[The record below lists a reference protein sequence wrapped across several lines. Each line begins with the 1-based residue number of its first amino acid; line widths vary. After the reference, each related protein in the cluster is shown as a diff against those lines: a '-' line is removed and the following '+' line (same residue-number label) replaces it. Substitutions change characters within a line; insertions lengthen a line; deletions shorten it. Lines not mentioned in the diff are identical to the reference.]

1 MLKALKFIG
10 IAVVLVVV
18 VVALFGCFAP
28 VFGGR
33 QSSESMQR
41 IETSPN
47 FGDGQFVNAAPTSV
61 STRSSDSETSIMDW
75 VFQAED
81 KNPTE
86 PLPSEIF
93 HPEQLTEGKVFWLG
107 RASESTTRK
116 FYPVKAVRITP
127 SVIEMD
133 WGLVVLPKFSTM
145 PLSPHS

>member
-1 MLKALKFIG
+1 MLKILKFFG
-10 IAVVLVVV
+10 IAIVLC
-18 VVALFGCFAP
+18 VVAGVLFGCFAP

-33 QSSESMQR
+33 QSSDSLHR

-47 FGDGQFVNAAPTSV
+47 FGDGQFINAAPTSV
-61 STRSSDSETSIMDW
+61 STRSSGSETSIMDW

-107 RASESTTRK
+107 RAMGECTRH
-116 FYPVKAVRITP
+116 F
-127 SVIEMD
+127 
-133 WGLVVLPKFSTM
+133 L
-145 PLSPHS
+145 